1 MFPHFLIKLKL
12 GKIRMIQRKSS
23 LSPFTNFTVNGQNV
37 QRIKVFIFFSLEFE
51 TLLTLQTVYVKEGL

>member
-1 MFPHFLIKLKL
+1 MLPHFLIKLKL
-12 GKIRMIQRKSS
+12 SKIRMIHGKSS

-51 TLLTLQTVYVKEGL
+51 TLLTLQTIHVKEG

>member
-1 MFPHFLIKLKL
+1 MLPHFLIKLKL
-12 GKIRMIQRKSS
+12 SKIRRIHGKSS

-51 TLLTLQTVYVKEGL
+51 TLLTLQQYM

>member
-1 MFPHFLIKLKL
+1 MFPYFLIKLKL
-12 GKIRMIQRKSS
+12 GKIHTIQGKSS

-51 TLLTLQTVYVKEGL
+51 TLLTLQTVHVKEG

>member
-1 MFPHFLIKLKL
+1 MFQHFLIKLKL
-12 GKIRMIQRKSS
+12 SKILMIQGKSS

-51 TLLTLQTVYVKEGL
+51 TLLTLQTKHVKEG

>member
-1 MFPHFLIKLKL
+1 MFPYFLFKLKL
-12 GKIRMIQRKSS
+12 GKIHTIQGKSS

-51 TLLTLQTVYVKEGL
+51 TLLTLQTVHVKEG

>member
-1 MFPHFLIKLKL
+1 MFPYFLIKLNL
-12 GKIRMIQRKSS
+12 GKIHTIQGKSS

-51 TLLTLQTVYVKEGL
+51 TLLTLQTVHVKEG

>member
-1 MFPHFLIKLKL
+1 MFPYFLIKLKL
-12 GKIRMIQRKSS
+12 GKIHTIQGKSS

-51 TLLTLQTVYVKEGL
+51 TLLTLQQYM

>member
-1 MFPHFLIKLKL
+1 MFPYFLIKLKL
-12 GKIRMIQRKSS
+12 GKIHTIQGKSS

-51 TLLTLQTVYVKEGL
+51 TLLTLQTVHVKGG